1 MSSNNKKKE
10 IDELVRAILE
20 SGFSNLEPYKDFSV
34 LQNFTDEELA
44 NELSRRTDL
53 GKELE

>member
-1 MSSNNKKKE
+1 MSNNRDLQK
-10 IDELVRAILE
+10 LVDALLAEAIKTAHI
-20 SGFSNLEPYKDFSV
+20 EPYKDFSV